1 VDESKVTL
9 GLAEPYLKDVKEAK
23 QAFALLQSKT
33 YSPFSADQ
41 AKQVTGAL
49 DSLGSSIMKVCF
61 AREKRLGVGR
71 TPTIPPR
78 PQPEKRNRQVK
89 GADPYPKRQTGR
101 LKGQPCPSVTVGLG
115 SGRDGFSPGAAARH
129 SQSARV
135 QGRAA
140 AEGFTLDR
148 TRVRVNFDDTKKNCT
163 TKKEK

>member
-61 AREKRLGVGR
+61 ARVRNAWGWGARQPSLPDPNQKR
-71 TPTIPPR
+71 
-78 PQPEKRNRQVK
+78 E
-89 GADPYPKRQTGR
+89 TGR
-101 LKGQPCPSVTVGLG
+101 LKGQTPT
-115 SGRDGFSPGAAARH
+115 RK
-129 SQSARV
+129 
-135 QGRAA
+135 
-140 AEGFTLDR
+140 DR
-148 TRVRVNFDDTKKNCT
+148 QAG
-163 TKKEK
+163 